1 MKKIITTLAALAL
14 IVSISSCRETT
25 GEKAEDAIKAAV
37 EDTENN
43 IEKAGDAI
51 EEAVEDAGDAIENAG
66 DEIEEE
72 IDGTDDVNGDDDN

>member
-1 MKKIITTLAALAL
+1 MKKIMTTLAALAL

-25 GEKAEDAIKAAV
+25 GEKAEDALEAAAQ
-37 EDTENN
+37 DTEDNL
-43 IEKAGDAI
+43 EKAGEAI